1 MNGVL
6 AGQATPIRNCVTTAE
21 KDIKIRTKW
30 KVVQVNERYI
40 GKSSPKN
47 ISKQPKDRNGH

>member
-21 KDIKIRTKW
+21 KDIKIRAKW
-30 KVVQVNERYI
+30 KVAQVNERYI